1 MDAEIVAAAINK
13 GLSAAGKA
21 CGEHYDQRHAA

>member
-1 MDAEIVAAAINK
+1 MDAEIAGAAINK

-21 CGEHYDQRHAA
+21 CSEQYD